1 MLDFNV
7 GSAARSKLM
16 NPPILLPTNIF
27 LGSPYKLFNLISKNS
42 FKETADVIKV
52 NFNLKSSNNSIVVL
66 LT

>member
-7 GSAARSKLM
+7 GSAARSKLI

-52 NFNLKSSNNSIVVL
+52 NFHLKSSNNSIVVL

>member
-52 NFNLKSSNNSIVVL
+52 NFHFKSSNNSIVVL

>member
-27 LGSPYKLFNLISKNS
+27 LGSPYKLFNLIPKNS
-42 FKETADVIKV
+42 FKDTADVIKETADVIKV
-52 NFNLKSSNNSIVVL
+52 NFHLKS
-66 LT
+66 